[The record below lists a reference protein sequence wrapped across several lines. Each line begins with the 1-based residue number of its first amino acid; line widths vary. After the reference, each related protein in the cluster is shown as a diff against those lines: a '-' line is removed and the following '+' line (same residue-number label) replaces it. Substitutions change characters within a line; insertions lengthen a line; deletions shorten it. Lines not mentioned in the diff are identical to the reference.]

1 MHDTNDRRMNRD
13 RTQHRRSAGRN
24 AHTKDEWIC
33 GLNPVLEAVRAG
45 REVRKVFIAF
55 TRRDR
60 AEFEREF
67 ASRGISLQKTDMQFF
82 DERFHKGH
90 QGIAAA
96 VAPREY
102 SSLDEIMALPGE
114 RNEAPLFLLLDGV
127 EDPRNFGSVLRV
139 ADAGG
144 VHGIV
149 VQSHRSASLTPE
161 AVKSSAGAS
170 EHVQISMVPNIKHAM
185 RAMKESGIFIIGAEA
200 DEGQPLWDID
210 LTGPLALV
218 IGSEA
223 EGMRK
228 TVREQCDSI
237 THLPMMGKVN
247 SLNAS
252 VAAGIMIFE
261 IMRQRIRQ
269 SKKHS

>member
-1 MHDTNDRRMNRD
+1 
-13 RTQHRRSAGRN
+13 
-24 AHTKDEWIC
+24 
-33 GLNPVLEAVRAG
+33 
-45 REVRKVFIAF
+45 
-55 TRRDR
+55 
-60 AEFEREF
+60 
-67 ASRGISLQKTDMQFF
+67 
-82 DERFHKGH
+82 
-90 QGIAAA
+90 
-96 VAPREY
+96 
-102 SSLDEIMALPGE
+102 
-114 RNEAPLFLLLDGV
+114 
-127 EDPRNFGSVLRV
+127 
-139 ADAGG
+139 
-144 VHGIV
+144 
-149 VQSHRSASLTPE
+149 
-161 AVKSSAGAS
+161 
-170 EHVQISMVPNIKHAM
+170 
-185 RAMKESGIFIIGAEA
+185 MKESGIFIIGAEA